1 MTQVEIVSHLLA
13 WRCATE
19 FKWFCPGVIR
29 EAPFMAL
36 SASLKSPG
44 CGGQPGILYMSF
56 RAETTEQL
64 PGKEVL
70 SGLHGVDQ

>member
-1 MTQVEIVSHLLA
+1 
-13 WRCATE
+13 
-19 FKWFCPGVIR
+19 
-29 EAPFMAL
+29 MAL